1 MGRNSARISEPTTSG
16 CRIELV
22 PSKGLEP
29 PHPCG
34 YMDLNHARLPIPPRW
49 PGYDCGSFRH
59 FGRSGSD
66 RRTTKPASRKELH
79 PYSTEA
85 SLAVKPTTL
94 KQVHESTKGVSK
106 KTGDRTF
113 VYLSAL
119 CGYEIRFRRVRGLTS
134 EVRPSLPC
142 QLRVH
147 RDLRIQ
153 HFRYRASLLRRF
165 RILLKGRRIGTR
177 NLSHDVNVARCDRP
191 SRIQILHRQCHA
203 CRNALRSQV
212 CPAQLPRKRH
222 GKASCMRRRNQF
234 FR

>member
-1 MGRNSARISEPTTSG
+1 MSERKREKRDLPPTGRNSARISKPTTSD

-85 SLAVKPTTL
+85 SLAVKPTTSQNSVPRSL
-94 KQVHESTKGVSK
+94 RLRFELQ
-106 KTGDRTF
+106 
-113 VYLSAL
+113 AL
-119 CGYEIRFRRVRGLTS
+119 AIKDATE
-134 EVRPSLPC
+134 
-142 QLRVH
+142 
-147 RDLRIQ
+147 
-153 HFRYRASLLRRF
+153 ASVPL
-165 RILLKGRRIGTR
+165 
-177 NLSHDVNVARCDRP
+177 
-191 SRIQILHRQCHA
+191 
-203 CRNALRSQV
+203 
-212 CPAQLPRKRH
+212 
-222 GKASCMRRRNQF
+222 
-234 FR
+234 